1 MILFVTPPFPSR
13 SGRFFLESCLIKYL
27 FRAPIARALW
37 SRERVVVVAVARRR
51 RARLVGRR
59 VWWSTSTRDGDG
71 DDARAR
77 MPNDADADARA
88 RAWGQGHH
96 SGAEGGGGASR
107 ARASGIFAACFTA
120 RAEVEDMEGRATW
133 STRESDE
140 REWGGAETRGGWTRR
155 ARSSTND
162 EGEASSDGSNRAP
175 DFGIDRATYV
185 ANVSNGVESNEA
197 LRLWLKRR
205 EMWLN
210 SGRRRRSS
218 LDRMMS
224 FTGRA
229 KIPRDASYESFLGES
244 PGREFKPPVP
254 LGEMVRFLNECW
266 EIGDGL

>member
-1 MILFVTPPFPSR
+1 
-13 SGRFFLESCLIKYL
+13 
-27 FRAPIARALW
+27 
-37 SRERVVVVAVARRR
+37 
-51 RARLVGRR
+51 
-59 VWWSTSTRDGDG
+59 
-71 DDARAR
+71 

-88 RAWGQGHH
+88 RAWAQGHH
-96 SGAEGGGGASR
+96 SGAESGGGISRARADSVGGASR
-107 ARASGIFAACFTA
+107 ARSSGIFAACFSPRT
-120 RAEVEDMEGRATW
+120 EVEDMEGRATW

-175 DFGIDRATYV
+175 DFGIDRATYM

-210 SGRRRRSS
+210 SGRRKWSS
-218 LDRMMS
+218 VDRMMS
-224 FTGRA
+224 FTSRA

-254 LGEMVRFLNECW
+254 LGEMVQFLNECW